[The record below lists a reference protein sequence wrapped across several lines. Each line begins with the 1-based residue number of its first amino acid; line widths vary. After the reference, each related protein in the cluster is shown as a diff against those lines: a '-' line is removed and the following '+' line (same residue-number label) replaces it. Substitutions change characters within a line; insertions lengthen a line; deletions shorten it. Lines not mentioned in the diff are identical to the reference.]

1 MNNEQQNYEKL
12 EIWQE
17 AVELITKIYQITKR
31 FPQEERFGIIDQLR
45 RAMVSVALNIAEGQG
60 RGTKA
65 EFRRFLYIAL
75 GSLNEVATLLVI
87 SVKLRMLSQEEGNEL
102 RSHLLILMRR
112 TRSLITKL

>member
-1 MNNEQQNYEKL
+1 MDNEQPNYEKL

-17 AVELITKIYQITKR
+17 AVELITQIYQATKR
-31 FPQEERFGIIDQLR
+31 FPQEEKFGIIDQLR

-60 RGTKA
+60 RGTKT

-75 GSLNEVATLLVI
+75 GSLNEAATLLVI

-102 RSHLLILMRR
+102 RYHLLILMRR
-112 TRSLITKL
+112 TKSLITNL